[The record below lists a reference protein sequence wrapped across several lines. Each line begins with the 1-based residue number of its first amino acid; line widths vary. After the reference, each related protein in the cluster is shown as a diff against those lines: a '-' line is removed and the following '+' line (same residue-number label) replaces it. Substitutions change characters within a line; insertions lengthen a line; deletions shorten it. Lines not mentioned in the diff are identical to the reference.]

1 MDQFQWAQG
10 RFDEI
15 KKGLLP
21 FLEHTGFSE
30 KELVWVPIV
39 GLSGENLKEPATN
52 DKAAWYKGP
61 TLLEALDQIDL
72 GERNPDA
79 PLRVPILDKMKVDNN
94 LVVYGKVEAGTINI
108 DDKLAIM
115 PSGAP
120 VQVLKIYDSTK

>member
-1 MDQFQWAQG
+1 MKKITFVIVLAILSISS
-10 RFDEI
+10 FASTI
-15 KKGLLP
+15 KKQAKNTSLQAR
-21 FLEHTGFSE
+21 E
-30 KELVWVPIV
+30 VRWVITD
-39 GLSGENLKEPATN
+39 LDEAFKSRDSRLFRQLKS
-52 DKAAWYKGP
+52 
-61 TLLEALDQIDL
+61 EALDQIDL